1 MLMTPRWRGEGKERG
16 WLSLQVPP
24 PLSFSLPFS
33 VCLSL
38 THTNP
43 QTHWQNELLNAT
55 PMSKYAPSPSLDFSH
70 IGLFAISHT
79 LSTFLPQDLCP
90 CFSSVWH
97 ALSPDAHVIRSLT
110 SGLYSNIASS
120 ENTSLT
126 SLFYLVASIFRS
138 FSAKHLSAPDI
149 ACLSICPL
157 STPLAECKLGFC
169 FFGLCVFFFIYCS
182 LS

>member
-1 MLMTPRWRGEGKERG
+1 MEGGGERKKVTESPGPSPSFF
-16 WLSLQVPP
+16 LSA
-24 PLSFSLPFS
+24 F

-55 PMSKYAPSPSLDFSH
+55 PMSKYAPSPSPDFSH
-70 IGLFAISHT
+70 IGLFAVSHT

-97 ALSPDAHVIRSLT
+97 ALSPDAHVIPSLT

-169 FFGLCVFFFIYCS
+169 FFGLCVVVFFIA
-182 LS
+182 LSPSP